1 MKDRNKS
8 QGKGAI
14 TIMMTERK
22 LFTAELQRL
31 KALSA
36 KGETPH
42 QAGQPSNSEVLQAL
56 NDIRGDIRML
66 EHLIKG
72 EEAPPPSAQV
82 ASMDEMVTQKQAEV
96 SMLKTE
102 LRALAVCIEQ
112 TKSEIAA
119 LRPNNS
125 VDDRLM
131 AVTFELDAIVSAT
144 ENATQGILGAAEKIE
159 GLTKEIQSHGVDSYV
174 GRLTEDINETII
186 NIFEACNFQD
196 ITGQR
201 ITKVVKTLQY
211 IEARINAMIDIWGP
225 DNIAEIV
232 PKPPA
237 DDHRDDDAK
246 LLNGPALENQGI
258 SQSEIDALFD

>member
-1 MKDRNKS
+1 
-8 QGKGAI
+8 
-14 TIMMTERK
+14 MMTERK

-31 KALSA
+31 KALST
-36 KGETPH
+36 KGGEVP
-42 QAGQPSNSEVLQAL
+42 AALGAPSNGEVLKAL
-56 NDIRGDIRML
+56 NEIRGDIKAL

-72 EEAPPPSAQV
+72 EEPPPPSAQMQ
-82 ASMDEMVTQKQAEV
+82 SMDEMIGQKQAEV

-112 TKSEIAA
+112 TKHEIAA
-119 LRPNNS
+119 LRPKDAD
-125 VDDRLM
+125 DDRLM

-144 ENATQGILGAAEKIE
+144 EGATQSILEAAEKIE
-159 GLTKEIQSHGVDSYV
+159 GLTKEIQSHGVDAYV
-174 GRLTEDINETII
+174 GRLAEDINETII

-211 IEARINAMIDIWGP
+211 VEGRINNMIDIWGP
-225 DNIAEIV
+225 ENIAEIV
-232 PKPPA
+232 PKSQ

-258 SQSEIDALFD
+258 SQDEIDKLFG

>member
-1 MKDRNKS
+1 
-8 QGKGAI
+8 
-14 TIMMTERK
+14 MMTERK

-31 KALSA
+31 KAGKSDA
-36 KGETPH
+36 PSHMGGPANGEMLK
-42 QAGQPSNSEVLQAL
+42 VLNEL
-56 NDIRGDIRML
+56 RGDIKAL

-72 EEAPPPSAQV
+72 EEPPPPSAQMV
-82 ASMDEMVTQKQAEV
+82 SMDEIMGQKAAEV

-112 TKSEIAA
+112 TKHEIAS
-119 LRPNNS
+119 LRPKDS
-125 VDDRLM
+125 TDDRLI
-131 AVTFELDAIVSAT
+131 AVTFELDAIVESTETAT
-144 ENATQGILGAAEKIE
+144 ETILEAAEKIE
-159 GLTKEIQSHGVDSYV
+159 GITKEIQAHGVDSYV
-174 GRLTEDINETII
+174 NRLAEDINETIVGV
-186 NIFEACNFQD
+186 FEACNFQD

-232 PKPPA
+232 PKA
-237 DDHRDDDAK
+237 AADHRDEDSK

-258 SQSEIDALFD
+258 SQDDIDKLFG

>member
-1 MKDRNKS
+1 
-8 QGKGAI
+8 
-14 TIMMTERK
+14 MMTERK

-31 KALSA
+31 KAMSA
-36 KGETPH
+36 KGEAPVHANT
-42 QAGQPSNSEVLQAL
+42 PSNSEVLKAL
-56 NDIRGDIRML
+56 NEIRGDIKAL

-72 EEAPPPSAQV
+72 EEAPPPSAQM
-82 ASMDEMVTQKQAEV
+82 ASMDEMVSQKQAEV

-112 TKSEIAA
+112 TKQEIAA
-119 LRPNNS
+119 LRPKDS
-125 VDDRLM
+125 DDDRLM

-144 ENATQGILGAAEKIE
+144 ENATQGILEAAEKIE
-159 GLTKEIQSHGVDSYV
+159 GLTKEIQAHGVDAYV
-174 GRLTEDINETII
+174 ARLAEDINETII

-232 PKPPA
+232 PKPV

-258 SQSEIDALFD
+258 SQSEIDALFG

>member
-1 MKDRNKS
+1 
-8 QGKGAI
+8 
-14 TIMMTERK
+14 MMTERK

-31 KALSA
+31 KAMSA
-36 KGETPH
+36 KGEAPQVPH
-42 QAGQPSNSEVLQAL
+42 SAPSNTEVLKAL
-56 NDIRGDIRML
+56 DELRGDIKAL

-72 EEAPPPSAQV
+72 EEAPPPSAQL
-82 ASMDEMVTQKQAEV
+82 ASMDEMVGQKQAEV

-112 TKSEIAA
+112 TKQEIAA
-119 LRPNNS
+119 LRPKDS
-125 VDDRLM
+125 DDDRLM

-144 ENATQGILGAAEKIE
+144 ENATQNILESAEKIE
-159 GLTKEIQSHGVDSYV
+159 GITKEIQSHGNDAYV
-174 GRLTEDINETII
+174 GRLAEDINETII

-232 PKPPA
+232 PKSPA
-237 DDHRDDDAK
+237 EDHRDEDAK

-258 SQSEIDALFD
+258 SQDEIDALFG

>member
-1 MKDRNKS
+1 MN
-8 QGKGAI
+8 
-14 TIMMTERK
+14 TERK

-36 KGETPH
+36 KGEPVAH
-42 QAGQPSNSEVLQAL
+42 PNVSGNGEVLKAL
-56 NDIRGDIRML
+56 GELRADIKSL

-72 EEAPPPSAQV
+72 EEAPPPSVQLQT
-82 ASMDEMVTQKQAEV
+82 MDDMVNHKQAEV

-112 TKSEIAA
+112 TKQEIAA
-119 LRPNNS
+119 LRPKDS
-125 VDDRLM
+125 QDDRLM

-144 ENATQGILGAAEKIE
+144 EGATQSILEAAEKIE
-159 GLTKEIQSHGVDSYV
+159 GITKEIQSHGVDSYV
-174 GRLTEDINETII
+174 GRLAEDINETII

-225 DNIAEIV
+225 DNIADIV
-232 PKPPA
+232 PKPA
-237 DDHRDDDAK
+237 TDHRDDDAK

-258 SQSEIDALFD
+258 SQDEIDKLFG

>member
-1 MKDRNKS
+1 
-8 QGKGAI
+8 
-14 TIMMTERK
+14 MMTERK

-36 KGETPH
+36 KGEAPAH
-42 QAGQPSNSEVLQAL
+42 PGAPSNAEVLKAL
-56 NDIRGDIRML
+56 DEIRGDIRAL

-72 EEAPPPSAQV
+72 EEPPPPSAQA
-82 ASMDEMVTQKQAEV
+82 ASMDEMVSQKQAEV

-112 TKSEIAA
+112 TKQEIAA
-119 LRPNNS
+119 LRPKDS
-125 VDDRLM
+125 DDDRLM

-144 ENATQGILGAAEKIE
+144 ENATQGILESAEKIE
-159 GLTKEIQSHGVDSYV
+159 GLTKEIQSHANDAYV
-174 GRLTEDINETII
+174 GRLAEDINETII

-232 PKPPA
+232 PKPV

-258 SQSEIDALFD
+258 SQSEIDALFG